1 MAGRC
6 WALVAAWAESILR
19 CITVD
24 GSCWDAV
31 MAARLSVAERE
42 EVAIRLDRKE
52 SMRSIARRLGRAS
65 STVSREVKLNSLH
78 AHAVRYDRPE
88 MAYRAVAAQ
97 RASDARRPRSRRG
110 RLSPP
115 SPVRTEVLT
124 RLRQRHSP
132 RQIARRLRQ
141 DFPDQREMWV
151 SHETIYQAIYLQA
164 RGNLRA
170 ELARQDALRSGR
182 ASRHRRP
189 AAGAAIRSSRPWL
202 GLNISARPAE
212 ATDRAVPG
220 HWEGDLLIGRNG
232 TSAVAT
238 LVERATR
245 YLILVALPDSRVS
258 QHVIAQLS
266 TAMRRL
272 PDTLRRSL
280 TWDQGTEMAGHLNF
294 TIATDCPVY
303 FCDPHAPWQRGTNEN
318 TNGLLRQY
326 YPKGSFDFRTI
337 TQTDLDTTATEMNNR
352 PRETLNWRTPT
363 EKLTEFLTSSDA
375 TTP

>member
-1 MAGRC
+1 
-6 WALVAAWAESILR
+6 
-19 CITVD
+19 
-24 GSCWDAV
+24 
-31 MAARLSVAERE
+31 MAARLSLAERE
-42 EVAIRLDRKE
+42 EVTIGLDRKE
-52 SMRSIARRLGRAS
+52 SMRSIARRLGRS
-65 STVSREVKLNSLH
+65 PSTVSREVKLNSLH
-78 AHAVRYDRPE
+78 THAVRYGRPE
-88 MAYRAVAAQ
+88 MAYRAV
-97 RASDARRPRSRRG
+97 RADCVSAARRPRSRQG
-110 RLSPP
+110 RLSGP
-115 SPVRTEVLT
+115 SPLRTEVLN

-141 DFPDQREMWV
+141 DFPHRREMWV

-170 ELARQDALRSGR
+170 ELARQVALRSGR

-189 AAGAAIRSSRPWL
+189 AAGAAIRSQRPWL

-220 HWEGDLLIGRNG
+220 HWEGDLVIGRNG

-258 QHVIAQLS
+258 EHVISQLS
-266 TAMRRL
+266 TAISRL
-272 PDTLRRSL
+272 PATLRRSL
-280 TWDQGTEMAGHLNF
+280 TWDQGTEMAHHLNF
-294 TIATDCPVY
+294 TTATDCPVY
-303 FCDPHAPWQRGTNEN
+303 FCDPHSPWQRGSNEN

-337 TQTDLDTTATEMNNR
+337 TQTDLDITATEMNNR

>member
-1 MAGRC
+1 
-6 WALVAAWAESILR
+6 
-19 CITVD
+19 
-24 GSCWDAV
+24 

-65 STVSREVKLNSLH
+65 STVSREVRLNSLH

>member
-1 MAGRC
+1 
-6 WALVAAWAESILR
+6 
-19 CITVD
+19 
-24 GSCWDAV
+24 

-42 EVAIRLDRKE
+42 EIAIRLDRNE
-52 SMRSIARRLGRAS
+52 SMRSIARQLGRS
-65 STVSREVKLNSLH
+65 PSTVSREVKLNSLH
-78 AHAVRYDRPE
+78 AHAVRFGRPE
-88 MAYRAVAAQ
+88 MAYRAHTAD
-97 RASDARRPRSRRG
+97 RASAARRPRSTRG
-110 RLSPP
+110 RLSRPGP
-115 SPVRTEVLT
+115 LRTEVVN

-141 DFPDQREMWV
+141 DFPEQREMWV

-170 ELARQDALRSGR
+170 ELTRQVALRSGR

-202 GLNISARPAE
+202 GLNISQRPAE
-212 ATDRAVPG
+212 ATARAIPG
-220 HWEGDLLIGRNG
+220 HWEGDLVIGRNG
-232 TSAVAT
+232 SSAIAT

-258 QHVIAQLS
+258 EHVISQLA
-266 TAMRRL
+266 TAMSRL

-280 TWDQGTEMAGHLNF
+280 TWDQGTEMAGHLDF
-294 TIATDCPVY
+294 TTATDCPVY
-303 FCDPHAPWQRGTNEN
+303 FCDPHSPWQRGSNEN

-363 EKLTEFLTSSDA
+363 EKLNEFLTSTDA

>member
-1 MAGRC
+1 
-6 WALVAAWAESILR
+6 
-19 CITVD
+19 
-24 GSCWDAV
+24 

-65 STVSREVKLNSLH
+65 STVSREVRLNSLH

-189 AAGAAIRSSRPWL
+189 ATGAAIRSSRPWL

>member
-1 MAGRC
+1 
-6 WALVAAWAESILR
+6 
-19 CITVD
+19 
-24 GSCWDAV
+24 
-31 MAARLSVAERE
+31 VAERE
-42 EVAIRLDRKE
+42 EVAIGLDRKE

-78 AHAVRYDRPE
+78 SHAVQFGRPE
-88 MAYRAVAAQ
+88 MAYRATTAQ
-97 RASDARRPRSRRG
+97 RASDTRRPRPRRG

-115 SPVRTEVLT
+115 GPLRTEVLT

-141 DFPDQREMWV
+141 DFGDQREMWV

-170 ELARQDALRSGR
+170 ELARQVALRSGR
-182 ASRHRRP
+182 ASRHQRP

-202 GLNISARPAE
+202 GLNVSARPAE
-212 ATDRAVPG
+212 ADDRAIPG
-220 HWEGDLLIGRNG
+220 HWEGDLVIGRNG
-232 TSAVAT
+232 TSAIAT

-258 QHVIAQLS
+258 EHVISQLS
-266 TAMRRL
+266 TAMNRL
-272 PDTLRRSL
+272 PSILLRSL
-280 TWDQGTEMAGHLNF
+280 TWDQGTEMAKHPDF
-294 TIATDCPVY
+294 TVTTDCPVY

-337 TQTDLDTTATEMNNR
+337 TQADLDITATEMNNR
-352 PRETLNWRTPT
+352 PRETLNWRTPA
-363 EKLTEFLTSSDA
+363 EKLHEFLTSSDA

>member
-1 MAGRC
+1 
-6 WALVAAWAESILR
+6 
-19 CITVD
+19 
-24 GSCWDAV
+24 

>member
-1 MAGRC
+1 
-6 WALVAAWAESILR
+6 
-19 CITVD
+19 
-24 GSCWDAV
+24 

-78 AHAVRYDRPE
+78 AHAVRFGRPE
-88 MAYRAVAAQ
+88 MAYRATTAQ
-97 RASDARRPRSRRG
+97 RASDSRRPRSRRG

-115 SPVRTEVLT
+115 SPLRTEVLT
-124 RLRQRHSP
+124 RLRQRQSP

-141 DFPDQREMWV
+141 DFPDRREMWV

-170 ELARQDALRSGR
+170 ELARQVALRSGR
-182 ASRHRRP
+182 ASRRQRP
-189 AAGAAIRSSRPWL
+189 AAGAAIRSNRPWL
-202 GLNISARPAE
+202 GLNISQRPAE
-212 ATDRAVPG
+212 ATNRAIPG
-220 HWEGDLLIGRNG
+220 HWEGDLVIGRNG

-258 QHVIAQLS
+258 EHVIDQLS
-266 TAMRRL
+266 TAMSRL
-272 PDTLRRSL
+272 PATLRRSL
-280 TWDQGTEMAGHLNF
+280 TWDQGSEMAGHLNF
-294 TIATDCPVY
+294 TIATHCPVY
-303 FCDPHAPWQRGTNEN
+303 FCDPHSPWQRGSNEN

-352 PRETLNWRTPT
+352 PRQTLNWRTPT
-363 EKLTEFLTSSDA
+363 EKLTEFLTNSDA
-375 TTP
+375 TTS

>member
-1 MAGRC
+1 M
-6 WALVAAWAESILR
+6 VAE
-19 CITVD
+19 
-24 GSCWDAV
+24 
-31 MAARLSVAERE
+31 RLSLAERE
-42 EVAIRLDRKE
+42 EIAIGLDRKE

-78 AHAVRYDRPE
+78 AHAVRFDRPE
-88 MAYRAVAAQ
+88 MAYRAG
-97 RASDARRPRSRRG
+97 RAESVSAARRPRSTRG
-110 RLSPP
+110 RLSRS
-115 SPVRTEVLT
+115 SPLRTEVLH

-141 DFPDQREMWV
+141 DFPDQRQMWV

-170 ELARQDALRSGR
+170 ELTRQVALRSGR

-189 AAGAAIRSSRPWL
+189 AAGAAIRSQRPWL

-212 ATDRAVPG
+212 ATDRAIPG
-220 HWEGDLLIGRNG
+220 HWEGDLVIGRNG

-258 QHVIAQLS
+258 EHVISQLS
-266 TAMRRL
+266 TAMSRL
-272 PDTLRRSL
+272 PATLLRSL
-280 TWDQGTEMAGHLNF
+280 TWDQGAEMAHHLDF
-294 TIATDCPVY
+294 TTATDCPVY
-303 FCDPHAPWQRGTNEN
+303 FCDPHSPWQRGTNEN

-326 YPKGSFDFRTI
+326 YPKGRFDFRTI
-337 TQTDLDTTATEMNNR
+337 TQADLDTTATELNNR
-352 PRETLNWRTPT
+352 PRETLNWRTPAET
-363 EKLTEFLTSSDA
+363 LNTFLTSSDA